1 MTTLHEPYFMTNS
14 VWYVYSF
21 EKEIYILTDQAPQE
35 AIDSYNNFYKSGK
48 LYFKNLDLFNSLAY
62 VFGSS

>member
-1 MTTLHEPYFMTNS
+1 MTTLDEPYFMTNS

-35 AIDSYNNFYKSGK
+35 AIDSYNNFYKS
-48 LYFKNLDLFNSLAY
+48 LYNSY
-62 VFGSS
+62 QST